1 MEMQRKLGM
10 ALVIGMAA
18 LAAACSSNNDDTP
31 SPTSGVPASAS
42 TDSAGLV
49 NYLAQLVQSTG
60 AGDDLVDPADIG
72 NFNPPTSA
80 ATETEDP
87 KEIAI

>member
-1 MEMQRKLGM
+1 MEMQRKLGLAVVLGT
-10 ALVIGMAA
+10 AL
-18 LAAACSSNNDDTP
+18 LAAACSSNNDDAP
-31 SPTSGVPASAS
+31 SPTAGVPASAS
-42 TDSAGLV
+42 NDSAGLV
-49 NYLAQLVQSTG
+49 GYLSQLVQSTG
-60 AGDDLVDPADIG
+60 AGDDLVEAADIG